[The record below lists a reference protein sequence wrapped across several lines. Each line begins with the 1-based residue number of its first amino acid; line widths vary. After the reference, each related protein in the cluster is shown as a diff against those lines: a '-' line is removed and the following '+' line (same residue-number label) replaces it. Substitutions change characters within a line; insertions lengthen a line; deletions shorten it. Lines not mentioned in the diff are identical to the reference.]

1 MVAEKLRRANGPK
14 RTTTT
19 NKENEM
25 TREAIDKLIG
35 AACGAIYAA
44 ALLLFPRATVVLSTV
59 AGLVWM
65 ALEERR

>member
-1 MVAEKLRRANGPK
+1 
-14 RTTTT
+14 
-19 NKENEM
+19 M

-59 AGLVWM
+59 AGLVLM